1 MDKSKRM
8 FDTSALS
15 SIVEQGYYFVARYD
29 NGTESK
35 GHASEDQAIRAG
47 KRKQHHF
54 VVVRISLR

>member
-15 SIVEQGYYFVARYD
+15 TIVEQGYYYIARYD

-35 GHASEDQAIRAG
+35 GFITEAQAVKAG
-47 KRKQHHF
+47 RKKQHHF

>member
-1 MDKSKRM
+1 MDKTKRM

-15 SIVEQGYYFVARYD
+15 VIVEQGYYFIARYD

-35 GHASEDQAIRAG
+35 GFLSAAQAIKTGR
-47 KRKQHHF
+47 KKQHHF

>member
-15 SIVEQGYYFVARYD
+15 TIVEQGYYYIARYD

-35 GHASEDQAIRAG
+35 GFATQAQAVETGR
-47 KRKQHHF
+47 KKQHHF